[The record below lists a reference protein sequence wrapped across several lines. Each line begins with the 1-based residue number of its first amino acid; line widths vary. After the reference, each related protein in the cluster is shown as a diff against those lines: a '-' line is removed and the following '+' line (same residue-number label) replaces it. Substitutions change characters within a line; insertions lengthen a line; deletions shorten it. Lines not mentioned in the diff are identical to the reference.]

1 MKRQIT
7 RREFIKGSL
16 FGLGGLL
23 ISPNQ
28 IQNSMPISPTAFTW
42 PKGKLGRVTRGK
54 VDVKAKPGP
63 DSTTVKVLYE
73 DAVVQW
79 ITERIGEPNI
89 YRGNCRRWVE
99 TPEGYIY
106 SPDLQP
112 VLNNP
117 NVPLKELPI
126 QNGIKGMWA
135 EVTVPLTQGLLA
147 NPPAKS
153 ELLKQHGT
161 SPFYLYYSQ
170 IFWID
175 DIRVVEGATQYRVTE
190 KHGSPG
196 DIFWA
201 DATAFKPILEA
212 DFKPI
217 HPGVDEKRVVI
228 NLTYQSLSCFEGKRE
243 VYYCRISSGAKFDA
257 AGKAVDSWSTPVGL
271 YHTISRKFASLHM
284 ANGTRASGYELFGV
298 SWTSIFASGGVAIH
312 STYWHNNYGMPMS
325 HGCVNATPD
334 DARWIFLWSQPVVL
348 YDPGKIEITSY
359 DGTKVQ
365 VIEA

>member
-1 MKRQIT
+1 MNRQIS
-7 RREFIKGSL
+7 RRDFLKGSL
-16 FGLGGLL
+16 LGLGGLL
-23 ISPNQ
+23 VTPTQ
-28 IQNSMPISPTAFTW
+28 AQNFLTSLPAAITF

-54 VDVKAKPGP
+54 IDVKARPNL
-63 DSTTVKVLYE
+63 DSATTKVLYE
-73 DAVVQW
+73 DNVVQW
-79 ITERIGEPNI
+79 IAERIGEPNI
-89 YRGNCRRWVE
+89 YRGNSRRWVE

-112 VLNNP
+112 VFNYLNE
-117 NVPLKELPI
+117 PLKELPA
-126 QNGIKGMWA
+126 QNGVKGMWA
-135 EVTVPLTQGLLA
+135 EVTVPLTQGILA

-170 IFWID
+170 VFWVD
-175 DIRVVEGATQYRVTE
+175 EIRLVDGTAQYRVIE

-217 HPGVDEKRVVI
+217 NPGVEDKRVVI
-228 NLTYQSLSCFEGKRE
+228 NLTHQTLSCYEGKRE

-271 YHTISRKFASLHM
+271 YHAISRKFASLHM

-325 HGCVNATPD
+325 HGCVNATPE
-334 DARWIFLWSQPVVL
+334 DARWIFLWSQPVVP
-348 YDPGKIEITSY
+348 YDPGKIEITTY